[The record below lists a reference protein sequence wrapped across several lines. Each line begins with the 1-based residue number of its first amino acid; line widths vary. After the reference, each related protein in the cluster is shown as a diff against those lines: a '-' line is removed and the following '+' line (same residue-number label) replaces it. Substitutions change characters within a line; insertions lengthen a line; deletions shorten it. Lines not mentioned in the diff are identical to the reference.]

1 MKARWCTFDEVTTI
15 MTTTIPDIKKTA
27 EQKMGKSVEAMKGEL
42 QKIRT
47 GRAHPGILDQV
58 HVDYYGSMVPISQV
72 ANVTLLDART
82 ISVQPWEKGM
92 GAKIEKAI
100 RESDL
105 GLNPAA
111 QGDLLRVPM
120 PALTEERRRDLTK
133 VVRHTGEEAKIAVRS
148 VRRDANDHLKKLL
161 KDKAVSEDDERRAQD
176 EVQRLTDRTI
186 AEIDRL
192 VQGKEAEV
200 LAV

>member
-1 MKARWCTFDEVTTI
+1 MTI
-15 MTTTIPDIKKTA
+15 ADIKKTA
-27 EQKMGKSVEAMKGEL
+27 EQKMGRSIESLKNDL

-58 HVDYYGSMVPISQV
+58 HVDYYGSPLPISQV

-105 GLNPAA
+105 GLNPSA

-120 PALTEERRRDLTK
+120 PALTEERRKDLTK
-133 VVRHTGEEAKIAVRS
+133 VARHAGEEAKIAVRNL
-148 VRRDANDHLKKLL
+148 RRDATEHAKKLM
-161 KDKAVSEDDERRAQD
+161 KDKAITEDEERRSLD
-176 EVQRLTDRTI
+176 ELQKLTDRTV

-192 VQGKEAEV
+192 TSAKEHEIM
-200 LAV
+200 AV

>member
-1 MKARWCTFDEVTTI
+1 MTI
-15 MTTTIPDIKKTA
+15 ADIKSTA
-27 EQKMGKSVEAMKGEL
+27 DAKMAKSIESLKHDL

-47 GRAHPGILDQV
+47 GRAHPGILD
-58 HVDYYGSMVPISQV
+58 HIHIEYYGSMVPINQV
-72 ANVTLLDART
+72 ANVSLLDART

-92 GAKIEKAI
+92 GPKIEKAI

-120 PALTEERRRDLTK
+120 PALTEERRKDLTK
-133 VVRHTGEEAKIAVRS
+133 VVRHEGEETKVAIRNL
-148 VRRDANDHLKKLL
+148 RREANENLKKML
-161 KDKAVSEDDERRAQD
+161 KDKEATEDDERRAQE
-176 EVQRLTDRTI
+176 EVQKLTDRMI
-186 AEIDRL
+186 AEVDRM
-192 VQGKEAEV
+192 VHAKEAEI

>member
-1 MKARWCTFDEVTTI
+1 
-15 MTTTIPDIKKTA
+15 MTTTIPEIKKTA
-27 EQKMGKSVEAMKGEL
+27 EQKMGKSVESMKAEL

-58 HVDYYGSMVPISQV
+58 HVDYYGAMVPISQV

-92 GAKIEKAI
+92 GSKIEKAI

-111 QGDLLRVPM
+111 QGELLRVPM
-120 PALTEERRRDLTK
+120 PALTEERRKDLTK
-133 VVRHTGEEAKIAVRS
+133 VVRHTGEEAKIAARS
-148 VRRDANDHLKKLL
+148 IRRDANEHLKKLL

-192 VQGKEAEV
+192 VHAKEAEV
-200 LAV
+200 MAV

>member
-1 MKARWCTFDEVTTI
+1 MTI
-15 MTTTIPDIKKTA
+15 ADIKKNA
-27 EQKMGKSVEAMKGEL
+27 ETKMGKSLEALKNEL

-58 HVDYYGSMVPISQV
+58 HVDYYGSPVPISQV
-72 ANVTLLDART
+72 ANVSLLDART

-92 GAKIEKAI
+92 GPKIEKAI

-105 GLNPAA
+105 GLNPSA

-133 VVRHTGEEAKIAVRS
+133 VVRHAGEDAKVAVRNL
-148 VRRDANDHLKKLL
+148 RREANEQLKRLL
-161 KDKAVSEDDERRAQD
+161 KDKAVSEDEERRGQE
-176 EVQRLTDRTI
+176 EVQRLTDRVV
-186 AEIDRL
+186 AEVDRL
-192 VQGKEAEV
+192 VQSKEADV

>member
-1 MKARWCTFDEVTTI
+1 
-15 MTTTIPDIKKTA
+15 MTPADIKKTA
-27 EQKMGKSVEAMKGEL
+27 ETKMGKSIEAFKNEL
-42 QKIRT
+42 HKIRT
-47 GRAHPGILDQV
+47 GRAHPGLLDQV

-72 ANVTLLDART
+72 ANVSLLDART
-82 ISVQPWEKGM
+82 ISVQPWEKGL

-105 GLNPAA
+105 GLNPSA

-120 PALTEERRRDLTK
+120 PPLTEERRKELTK
-133 VVRHTGEEAKIAVRS
+133 VVRHAGEEAKIAVRS
-148 VRRDANDHLKKLL
+148 VRREANEQLKKLL

-176 EVQRLTDRTI
+176 EVQRLTDGTI
-186 AEIDRL
+186 AQIDKL

-200 LAV
+200 MAV

>member
-1 MKARWCTFDEVTTI
+1 MTI
-15 MTTTIPDIKKTA
+15 ADIRKTA
-27 EQKMGKSVEAMKGEL
+27 EQKMAKSIEAFKQEL
-42 QKIRT
+42 MKIRT
-47 GRAHPGILDQV
+47 GRAHPGLLDQV
-58 HVDYYGSMVPISQV
+58 HVEYYGSMVPISQV

-92 GAKIEKAI
+92 GPKIEKAI

-105 GLNPAA
+105 GLNPAS

-120 PALTEERRRDLTK
+120 PALTEERRKELTK
-133 VVRHTGEEAKIAVRS
+133 VVRHAGEEAKVAVRNL
-148 VRRDANDHLKKLL
+148 RREANEHLKKML
-161 KDKAVSEDDERRAQD
+161 KDKTTTEDEERRAQE
-176 EVQRLTDRTI
+176 EVQKLTDRTV

-192 VQGKEAEV
+192 IHGKEAEI

>member
-1 MKARWCTFDEVTTI
+1 MTI
-15 MTTTIPDIKKTA
+15 ADIKKTA
-27 EQKMGKSVEAMKGEL
+27 EQKMARSIESFKNEL

-47 GRAHPGILDQV
+47 GRAHPGLLDQV

-72 ANVTLLDART
+72 ANVSLLDART
-82 ISVQPWEKGM
+82 ISVQPWDKGM

-120 PALTEERRRDLTK
+120 PALTEERRKELTK
-133 VVRHTGEEAKIAVRS
+133 VVRHTGEEAKVAVRNL
-148 VRRDANDHLKKLL
+148 RRDANEHLKKLL
-161 KDKAVSEDDERRAQD
+161 KDKQVAEDEERRAQD
-176 EVQRLTDRTI
+176 EVQKLTDRTV
-186 AEIDRL
+186 AEIDKL
-192 VQGKEAEV
+192 VHAKEADV

>member
-1 MKARWCTFDEVTTI
+1 
-15 MTTTIPDIKKTA
+15 
-27 EQKMGKSVEAMKGEL
+27 MGKSIEALKTEL

-58 HVDYYGSMVPISQV
+58 HVDYYGSPVPISQV
-72 ANVTLLDART
+72 ANVSLLDART

-92 GAKIEKAI
+92 GPKIEKAI

-105 GLNPAA
+105 GLNPSS
-111 QGDLLRVPM
+111 QGDLVRVPM

-133 VVRHTGEEAKIAVRS
+133 VVRGAGEDAKVAVRNL
-148 VRRDANDHLKKLL
+148 RREANEQLKRLL
-161 KDKAVSEDDERRAQD
+161 KDKAVSEDDERRGQD
-176 EVQRLTDRTI
+176 DVQRLTDRVV

-192 VQGKEAEV
+192 VQSKEAEV

>member
-1 MKARWCTFDEVTTI
+1 MDIAE
-15 MTTTIPDIKKTA
+15 IKKNA
-27 EQKMGKSVEAMKGEL
+27 ETKMGKSIEALKNDL
-42 QKIRT
+42 HKIRT
-47 GRAHPGILDQV
+47 GRAHPGLLDQV
-58 HVDYYGSMVPISQV
+58 QVDYYGSNVPISQV

-120 PALTEERRRDLTK
+120 PALTEERRKDLTK
-133 VVRHTGEEAKIAVRS
+133 VVRHSGEEAKIAARS
-148 VRRDANDHLKKLL
+148 IRRDANDHLKKLL

-176 EVQRLTDRTI
+176 EVQRLTDRVI

-200 LAV
+200 MAV

>member
-1 MKARWCTFDEVTTI
+1 MSIA
-15 MTTTIPDIKKTA
+15 DIKQNA
-27 EQKMGKSVEAMKGEL
+27 EAKMAKSIEAFKGEL
-42 QKIRT
+42 HKIRT

-58 HVDYYGSMVPISQV
+58 SVDYYGSLVPITQV

-105 GLNPAA
+105 GLNPAS
-111 QGDLLRVPM
+111 QGDLIRVPM
-120 PALTEERRRDLTK
+120 PALNEERRRDLTK
-133 VVRHTGEEAKIAVRS
+133 LVRNVGEDAKIAVRNL
-148 VRRDANDHLKKLL
+148 RRDANEQAKKLTKEKL
-161 KDKAVSEDDERRAQD
+161 ISEDDERRSLDDAQK
-176 EVQRLTDRTI
+176 LTDRTI

-192 VQGKEAEV
+192 IAGKEAEI

>member
-1 MKARWCTFDEVTTI
+1 MTI
-15 MTTTIPDIKKTA
+15 ADIRKTA
-27 EQKMGKSVEAMKGEL
+27 EQKMGKSVEAFKNEL
-42 QKIRT
+42 HKIRT
-47 GRAHPGILDQV
+47 GRAHPGLLDQV

-105 GLNPAA
+105 GLNPAS

-120 PALTEERRRDLTK
+120 PALTEERRRELTK
-133 VVRHTGEEAKIAVRS
+133 VVRHAGEEAKIAVRS
-148 VRRDANDHLKKLL
+148 VRREANEQLKKLL
-161 KDKAVSEDDERRAQD
+161 KDKLATEDEERRSQD
-176 EVQRLTDRTI
+176 EVQKLTDRTI

-200 LAV
+200 MAV

>member
-1 MKARWCTFDEVTTI
+1 MTI
-15 MTTTIPDIKKTA
+15 ADIRKTA
-27 EQKMGKSVEAMKGEL
+27 ETKMAKSIESFKSDM

-58 HVDYYGSMVPISQV
+58 TVDYYGSPMPISQV
-72 ANVTLLDART
+72 ANVSLLDART

-100 RESDL
+100 RESEL
-105 GLNPAA
+105 GLNPAS
-111 QGDLLRVPM
+111 QGDLIRVPL

-133 VVRHTGEEAKIAVRS
+133 VVRGAGEDAKVAVRNL
-148 VRRDANDHLKKLL
+148 RRDANEHLKRLL
-161 KDKAVSEDDERRAQD
+161 KDKLVTEDEERRAQD
-176 EVQRLTDRTI
+176 DVQKLTDRTI
-186 AEIDRL
+186 GDIDRL
-192 VQGKEAEV
+192 VQGKEAEI